1 MPKIIDYPR
10 ASLKSALELAKAVE
24 DLGGECSS
32 EMAAE
37 RLNRKVSGAFK
48 ALVSAAIKFGLVVNK
63 SQKLSTATL
72 YKSYKLAYTPEESS
86 EKLRQ
91 VLLSPVLFRSIYNRF
106 VGKEIPITHF
116 EKLLIREF
124 EVPDDWASRIAS
136 YFIDGAKQS
145 GLLGENNQ
153 LIDFASD
160 DSSTGEERVNTQTAN
175 SQDANTQTSQPSH
188 SSPQEKDDNVI
199 AHQKVYVVRVIGPG
213 INSTIEVHEPEDML
227 IVQAMLKKVEKG
239 LQSLE

>member
-10 ASLKSALELAKAVE
+10 ASLKSALELAKAVD

-37 RLNRKVSGAFK
+37 RLNRKVSGAFS
-48 ALVSAAIKFGLVVNK
+48 ALVSATIKFGLVVSK
-63 SQKLSTATL
+63 SQRLSTAAL
-72 YKSYKLAYTPEESS
+72 YKDYKLAYTPEESS
-86 EKLRQ
+86 EKLRR
-91 VLLSPVLFRSIYNRF
+91 VLLSPILFRSIYDRF

-145 GLLGENNQ
+145 GLLGENNR
-153 LIDFASD
+153 LIDIALGE
-160 DSSTGEERVNTQTAN
+160 SSGEEERVNAQSDN
-175 SQDANTQTSQPSH
+175 SQETNARTSQPSQ
-188 SSPQEKDDNVI
+188 PQEKDDAVS
-199 AHQKVYVVRVIGPG
+199 AHQKVYVVRVTGPG

-227 IVQAMLKKVEKG
+227 IVQAMLKKVEKA
-239 LQSLE
+239 LQSSE

>member
-10 ASLKSALELAKAVE
+10 ASLKSALELAKAID

-37 RLNRKVSGAFK
+37 RLNRKVSGAFS
-48 ALVSAAIKFGLVVNK
+48 ALVSAAIKFGLVSSK
-63 SQKLSTATL
+63 SQRLSTAVL
-72 YKSYKLAYTPEESS
+72 YKNYKLAYTPEESS

-91 VLLSPVLFRSIYNRF
+91 MLLSPILFRNIYDRF

-136 YFIDGAKQS
+136 YFVDGAKQS
-145 GLLGENNQ
+145 GLLGENNR
-153 LIDFASD
+153 LIDIAPGE
-160 DSSTGEERVNTQTAN
+160 SSGEEEQVNAQSDN
-175 SQDANTQTSQPSH
+175 SQEINTRASQPAQ
-188 SSPQEKDDNVI
+188 PQEKDEAVS
-199 AHQKVYVVRVIGPG
+199 AHQKVYVVRVTGPG
-213 INSTIEVHEPEDML
+213 INSTIEVHEPEDMI
-227 IVQAMLKKVEKG
+227 IVQAMLKKVEKA
-239 LQSLE
+239 LQSSE

>member
-10 ASLKSALELAKAVE
+10 ASLKSALELAKAVD

-37 RLNRKVSGAFK
+37 RLNRKVSGAFS
-48 ALVSAAIKFGLVVNK
+48 ALVSAAIKFGLVANK
-63 SQKLSTATL
+63 SQRLSTAVL
-72 YKSYKLAYTPEESS
+72 YKNYKLAYTPEESS

-91 VLLSPVLFRSIYNRF
+91 MLLSPVLFRSIYDRF

-136 YFIDGAKQS
+136 YFVDGAKQS
-145 GLLGENNQ
+145 GLLGENNR
-153 LIDFASD
+153 LIDNVPSE
-160 DSSTGEERVNTQTAN
+160 SSGEEEQVNAQSDN
-175 SQDANTQTSQPSH
+175 SQEINARASQPTQ
-188 SSPQEKDDNVI
+188 PQEKDDAVS
-199 AHQKVYVVRVIGPG
+199 AHQKVYVVRVTGPG

-227 IVQAMLKKVEKG
+227 IVQAMLKKVEKA
-239 LQSLE
+239 LQSKE